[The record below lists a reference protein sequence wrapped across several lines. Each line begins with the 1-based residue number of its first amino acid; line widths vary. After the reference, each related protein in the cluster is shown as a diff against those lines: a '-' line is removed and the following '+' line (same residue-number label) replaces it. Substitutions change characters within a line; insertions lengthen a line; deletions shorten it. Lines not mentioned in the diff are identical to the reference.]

1 MNNIPFP
8 YKFTRRG
15 KMREGSIFDIPG
27 CCKKNCNSKQ
37 CQEFYSNLPNE
48 EGLYICPFGFTV
60 ALTSIEETQV
70 YLMGL
75 HIVGH
80 SNRRLLKKYLKDND
94 FSPLMTKEKFT
105 SLINKHKA
113 QYASYNKERKQITNE
128 LHEDEFLD
136 KTVLIE
142 NTIHE
147 IRTINREIKIYSEDL
162 YRISEEGGG
171 SNLNIINE
179 LSKKIYSSSQ
189 LMTIRLD
196 TYDFGLRPNE
206 TFAKDMHPMVI
217 HKKFVKSAKCLQ
229 SKAWANNVFIRW
241 TGESYS
247 EVNTSDIVEIL
258 PYIII
263 ENGIKYSYP
272 QKDITIEFSETEK
285 TINVVITSLSL
296 RPQEK
301 DLSILFERGYRGENA
316 KYLKE
321 GQGIGLYLAH
331 TICNFYNIEMEI
343 HLGNNRI
350 SLDGYIYS
358 DFIVN
363 FTFKDIIKKHSLS
376 IPT

>member
-15 KMREGSIFDIPG
+15 TMREGSIFDIPA
-27 CCKKNCNSKQ
+27 CCKKNCNSKR
-37 CQEFYSNLPNE
+37 CQEFYSNLPNV
-48 EGLYICPFGFTV
+48 EGLYVCPYGFTV
-60 ALTSIEETQV
+60 AFTFIDETQV

-94 FSPLMTKEKFT
+94 FSPLMTKDKYK
-105 SLINKHKA
+105 SLIDKLKTQN
-113 QYASYNKERKQITNE
+113 SLYNKERKQITKE

-147 IRTINREIKIYSEDL
+147 LRTINREIKIHSEDL
-162 YRISEEGGG
+162 YRITEEGVTAN
-171 SNLNIINE
+171 SNIINE

-206 TFAKDMHPMVI
+206 TFAKDIHPMVI

-229 SKAWANNVFIRW
+229 SKALVNNVFIRW
-241 TGESYS
+241 SGESYS

-263 ENGIKYSYP
+263 ENGIKYSLP
-272 QKDITIEFSETEK
+272 NKDITIEFSETEK
-285 TINVVITSLSL
+285 TINVVITSISL
-296 RPQEK
+296 RPHEK
-301 DLSILFERGYRGENA
+301 DLNILYERGYRGENA

-331 TICNFYNIEMEI
+331 TICNFYNIEMD
-343 HLGNNRI
+343 I
-350 SLDGYIYS
+350 SLGDSRTSLGGYIYS
-358 DFIVN
+358 EFIVR
-363 FTFKDIIKKHSLS
+363 FTFKDIIKKTQH
-376 IPT
+376 

>member
-1 MNNIPFP
+1 
-8 YKFTRRG
+8 
-15 KMREGSIFDIPG
+15 
-27 CCKKNCNSKQ
+27 
-37 CQEFYSNLPNE
+37 
-48 EGLYICPFGFTV
+48 
-60 ALTSIEETQV
+60 
-70 YLMGL
+70 MGNQAG
-75 HIVGH
+75 III
-80 SNRRLLKKYLKDND
+80 
-94 FSPLMTKEKFT
+94 
-105 SLINKHKA
+105 INVK
-113 QYASYNKERKQITNE
+113 NE
-128 LHEDEFLD
+128 LFHSA
-136 KTVLIE
+136 KRLI
-142 NTIHE
+142 
-147 IRTINREIKIYSEDL
+147 
-162 YRISEEGGG
+162 
-171 SNLNIINE
+171 LNEVKGIE
-179 LSKKIYSSSQ
+179 CL
-189 LMTIRLD
+189 
-196 TYDFGLRPNE
+196 
-206 TFAKDMHPMVI
+206 PMVI

-229 SKAWANNVFIRW
+229 SKAWANNIFIRW

-363 FTFKDIIKKHSLS
+363 FTFKDIIKKTQ
-376 IPT
+376 P

>member
-8 YKFTRRG
+8 YKFSRRG
-15 KMREGSIFDIPG
+15 TMREGAIFDIPT
-27 CCKKNCNSKQ
+27 CCKKNCNGKR
-37 CQEFYSNLPNE
+37 CQEFYSNLPNV
-48 EGLYICPFGFTV
+48 EGLYICPYGFTV
-60 ALTSIEETQV
+60 AFTFIDETQV

-80 SNRRLLKKYLKDND
+80 CNRRLLKKYLKEND
-94 FSPLMTKEKFT
+94 FSPLMTYEKYK
-105 SLINKHKA
+105 SLINKLKT
-113 QYASYNKERKQITNE
+113 QNTTYNKERKQITKE

-147 IRTINREIKIYSEDL
+147 LRTINREIKIHSEDL
-162 YRISEEGGG
+162 IRITEDGVT
-171 SNLNIINE
+171 SNTNIINE

-206 TFAKDMHPMVI
+206 TFAKDIHPMVI

-229 SKAWANNVFIRW
+229 SKALANNVFIRW
-241 TGESYS
+241 SGESYS
-247 EVNTSDIVEIL
+247 EVNASDIVEIL

-263 ENGIKYSYP
+263 ENGIKYSFP
-272 QKDITIEFSETEK
+272 NKDITIEFSESERA
-285 TINVVITSLSL
+285 INVVITSLSL

-301 DLSILFERGYRGENA
+301 NLNILYERGYRGENA
-316 KYLKE
+316 KYLKD

-331 TICNFYNIEMEI
+331 TICNFYNIEMDI
-343 HLGNNRI
+343 SIGNSRI
-350 SLDGYIYS
+350 SSGGYIYS
-358 DFIVN
+358 EFIVR
-363 FTFKDIIKKHSLS
+363 FTFKDIIKKTQ
-376 IPT
+376 P